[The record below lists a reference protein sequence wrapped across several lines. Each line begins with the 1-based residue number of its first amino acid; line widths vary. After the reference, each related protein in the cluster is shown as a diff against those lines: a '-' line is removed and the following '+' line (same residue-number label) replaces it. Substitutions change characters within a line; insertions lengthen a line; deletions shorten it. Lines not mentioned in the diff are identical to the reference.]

1 MTRTLTQDAAALV
14 AAWLAW
20 LASANLSPNTIRNRR
35 YALTRFA
42 VGRDLLAVTPQDIVD
57 YLAGLPGGAWS
68 RSGHLAAI
76 RSFYVW
82 AVGMGHLDRSPAAL
96 IRSVKTHDRTR
107 PTLPKGTL
115 DRAIL
120 LSPPDVRLAL
130 LLGAYAGLRRAEIA
144 AFHSSCVRGDVMV
157 IVGKGSKERRIPIH
171 PRLRE
176 ALDELTAHPGW
187 LFPSHVKP
195 GEHVTPETIQ
205 RMVSKAL
212 GEPWSTHDLRR
223 LAATRWYDATH
234 DLRAV
239 QELLGHAD
247 PMTTAKYVH
256 ANDDAMRAAV
266 LAVA

>member
-1 MTRTLTQDAAALV
+1 MTRALTQDAAVLIT
-14 AAWLAW
+14 AWLAW

-42 VGRDLLAVTPQDIVD
+42 VDRDLLAVTPQDIVD

-96 IRSVKTHDRTR
+96 LRGVKTHDRSK

-120 LSPPDVRLAL
+120 LAKPEPRLAL
-130 LLGAYAGLRRAEIA
+130 LLGSRAGLRREEIA
-144 AFHSSCVRGDVMV
+144 SFHSSCVRGDVMV

-171 PRLRE
+171 PQLAE
-176 ALDELTAHPGW
+176 PLAELTAHPGW
-187 LFPSHVKP
+187 AFPSHVKP
-195 GEHVTPETIQ
+195 GQHVTPETVQ

-223 LAATRWYDATH
+223 YFATRAYDATR

-256 ANDDAMRAAV
+256 ANDDAMAAAV